1 MSEKKWSDSSMHL
14 GEGAEPGGVLQ
25 TWIDGNLDTVHAGF
39 SACIDVLD
47 QIRVQLNERVGQTLD
62 WAEGFP
68 HGAFTLAR
76 HVNRGIDM
84 FAAHAIRATDR
95 LGRSVLTGVRSAGH
109 GARNF
114 ASDTSS
120 TIIGHRAPHSEI
132 STPRVA
138 S

>member
-1 MSEKKWSDSSMHL
+1 T
-14 GEGAEPGGVLQ
+14 AV
-25 TWIDGNLDTVHAGF
+25 
-39 SACIDVLD
+39 IDVLD
-47 QIRVQLNERVGQTLD
+47 QLRTQINERVGQTLD

-76 HVNRGIDM
+76 HVNRGMDM

-109 GARNF
+109 GARHF

-120 TIIGHRAPHSEI
+120 TIIGHRGHAEVPS
-132 STPRVA
+132 SRA
-138 S
+138 SAA